1 MTNNIEDNKEV
12 SGWEA
17 VDKALLEA
25 TKDGHL
31 EEVEELL
38 SGGAFVNTQDEQG
51 WTPLMYAAQKQNV
64 KLTQLI
70 MDYGA
75 DTEIRGN
82 NGEKA
87 IYLAKTGPAMGVIFN
102 ALKERYQK
110 RALAKEALKQSQT
123 HDL

>member
-51 WTPLMYAAQKQNV
+51 WTPLMHAAQKQNV